1 MGAIA
6 SSLALAEYPTAGVT
20 PDQRPQG
27 APVITQVTHDSQWM
41 KNALRGIDKPYPESL
56 SFLEDQGN
64 WYTPF
69 NHPGATG
76 PYDIRG
82 LHR

>member
-1 MGAIA
+1 MKVGVLPRNLILSMVMGMGAIA

-41 KNALRGIDKPYPESL
+41 KKCLTRHRQTL
-56 SFLEDQGN
+56 SREPLFSGR
-64 WYTPF
+64 P
-69 NHPGATG
+69 
-76 PYDIRG
+76 R
-82 LHR
+82 